1 MAKEIASTEA
11 TTSTVE
17 PKKNPVEKKFPYA
30 VLVAN
35 CVKLFGVTS
44 STFAGATIGKEDG
57 YYTVS
62 EMKGILD
69 SWMKKPIKTKKED
82 KK

>member
-11 TTSTVE
+11 KTSTAE
-17 PKKNPVEKKFPYA
+17 PKKAPEEKKFPYA
-30 VLVAN
+30 VLAAN

-44 STFAGATIGKEDG
+44 STFAGATIGKEEG
-57 YYTVS
+57 TYTVS

-69 SWMKKPIKTKKED
+69 SWMKKPVKTKKED